1 MAQIHVQEGKVMTW
15 TNGTGSAVV
24 AGEVVVVGT
33 LVGVALGDI
42 AAAAEGELAIA
53 EVWTLPKEAPLVIS
67 QGDLVYWDDTNNNI
81 DKTNTNVLAGRCWKS
96 AVSAATEVEV
106 LLNV

>member
-1 MAQIHVQEGKVMTW
+1 MAQNHVQEGKIITW

-24 AGEVVVVGT
+24 AGEVVAVGT
-33 LVGVALGDI
+33 IVGVALGDI
-42 AAAAEGELAIA
+42 ADDATGELAIA
-53 EVWTLPKEAPLVIS
+53 EVWTLPKEAPLVID

-81 DKTNTNVLAGRCWKS
+81 DKTDTNVLAGRCFKS
-96 AVSAATEVEV
+96 AVSAATTVEV